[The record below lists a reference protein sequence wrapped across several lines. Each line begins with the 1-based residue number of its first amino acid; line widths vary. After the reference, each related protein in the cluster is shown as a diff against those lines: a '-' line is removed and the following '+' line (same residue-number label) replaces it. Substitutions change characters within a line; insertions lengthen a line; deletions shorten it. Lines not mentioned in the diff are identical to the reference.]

1 MAPLPAH
8 LSEAQHGLVTTG
20 QLRTTGLSPDQIH
33 EAIGRGRLVR
43 MSPRLLRMAGSPE
56 TTAQRVLAAV
66 LDAGP
71 GSALSHES
79 ALAWWDVPGFLLDT
93 LHVTH
98 TRDGVHRPARLA
110 HKVHDVVLLPDHH
123 VRILQGVPVVAPT
136 RALFDLAGKR
146 RIHPGRVERTVDNAW
161 AKRLVSG
168 TSLQGMLEELAC
180 RGRPG
185 IRLMRE
191 ILRERGHDYVPPASG
206 LEARV
211 EKILRDG
218 GERPLRRQVNTGDEQ
233 TWIGRVDFADDQVPF
248 LLEVQS
254 ERFHSSLV
262 DQRADR
268 QRLARLAAAGY
279 VVATVSDIDVWHRKH
294 SVVDAVRQGRRH
306 AARAAA

>member
-1 MAPLPAH
+1 MLMT
-8 LSEAQHGLVTTG
+8 S
-20 QLRTTGLSPDQIH
+20 QLRAAGLSPDQVH
-33 EAIGRGRLVR
+33 EAIERGRLVR
-43 MSPRLLRMAGSPE
+43 MSPRLLRVAGSPA

-79 ALAWWDVPGFLLDT
+79 ALAWWDVPGFVLDT

-98 TRDGVHRPARLA
+98 ARDGVHRPARLA
-110 HKVHDVVLLPDHH
+110 HRVHDVVLLPDHH
-123 VRILQGVPVVAPT
+123 VRTLEGVPVVAPA
-136 RALFDLAGKR
+136 RALFDLAGQR
-146 RIHPGRVERTVDNAW
+146 RVHPKRVERAVDNAW

-168 TSLQGMLEELAC
+168 SSLQTMLDQLAG

-185 IRLMRE
+185 IRVMRE
-191 ILRERGHDYVPPASG
+191 ILRERGPGYVPPASG

-211 EKILRDG
+211 ERILRAA

-254 ERFHSSLV
+254 ERFHTSLV
-262 DQRADR
+262 DQRADK
-268 QRLARLAAAGY
+268 QRLAKLKAAGY
-279 VVATVSDIDVWHRKH
+279 VVATLSETDVWYRKNN
-294 SVVDAVRQGRRH
+294 VLRAVRDGRRQ
-306 AARAAA
+306 ASRRAA